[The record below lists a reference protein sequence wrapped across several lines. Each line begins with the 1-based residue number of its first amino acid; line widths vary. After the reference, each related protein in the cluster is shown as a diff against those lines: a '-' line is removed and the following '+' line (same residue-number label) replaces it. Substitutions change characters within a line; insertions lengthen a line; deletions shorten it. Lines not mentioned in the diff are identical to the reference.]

1 MVEVRLMRRVGDST
15 YYLEV
20 LVQSRVKPHLKLK
33 GIRELPTTAQAVGL
47 LGGALAEELCE
58 RYRDTLEPSDVA
70 LAAGQAYMEL
80 MADTPQAAWGDEAPR
95 EADKYIAAR
104 LAGKR

>member
-1 MVEVRLMRRVGDST
+1 MVEVRLMRRVTDRN

-33 GIRELPTTAQAVGL
+33 GIQEMPTTPQKVGIL
-47 LGGALAEELCE
+47 AGALAEELCH
-58 RYRDTLEPSDVA
+58 RYSDTLEPSDVA
-70 LAAGQAYMEL
+70 RAAAAAHMEL

-104 LAGKR
+104 LARKC